1 MATITF
7 GNATLTR
14 VGTIVTCRIDGRDWA
29 RTNLIFLEPSA
40 DVPLTLFLAD
50 RKFEFSLEQ
59 TRAFL
64 EGMPKPEPRE
74 EAAVVEAAADSA
86 VAETEAVAA
95 AEEVVEDAPKKRTR
109 RSSTTA

>member
-1 MATITF
+1 MATIAF
-7 GNATLTR
+7 GDATLTR
-14 VGTIVTCRIDGRDWA
+14 VGTIVTCNIGGRDWA
-29 RTNLIFLEPSA
+29 RMNLVFLEPSE

-50 RKFEFSLEQ
+50 RKFEFTLEQ

-74 EAAVVEAAADSA
+74 EAAVVEAAADSG
-86 VAETEAVAA
+86 VAESEAPPA
-95 AEEVVEDAPKKRTR
+95 AEEAPKKRTR